1 MDFSTF
7 DSENQGYSY
16 TNRASSAH
24 GRPRIGTPTQW
35 FENCWIRN
43 TMYLQK
49 ITLTLGGIGGGLG
62 GGSTSIDGE
71 AFSAALTRIK
81 TIKSDKIMFRCV
93 FEAR

>member
-1 MDFSTF
+1 
-7 DSENQGYSY
+7 
-16 TNRASSAH
+16 
-24 GRPRIGTPTQW
+24 
-35 FENCWIRN
+35 
-43 TMYLQK
+43 MYLQK

-81 TIKSDKIMFRCV
+81 TIKSDKIMFSCV